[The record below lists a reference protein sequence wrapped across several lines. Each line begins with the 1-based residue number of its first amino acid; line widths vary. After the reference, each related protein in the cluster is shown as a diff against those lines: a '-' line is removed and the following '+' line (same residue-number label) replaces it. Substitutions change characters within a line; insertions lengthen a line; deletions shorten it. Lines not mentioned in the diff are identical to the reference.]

1 MVGGLEHAHFRPCRD
16 VLGRVTAKWSAVE
29 GVGMGLGL
37 TNVVKSVP
45 EPEFVDITCKT
56 PLVYYLVY
64 ITTVCPTPHSS
75 L

>member
-45 EPEFVDITCKT
+45 EPELPKAALIINSRD
-56 PLVYYLVY
+56 
-64 ITTVCPTPHSS
+64 
-75 L
+75 